1 MITWSIWLSLTYFT
15 EHNTL
20 QVHPCCC
27 KWQNFILF
35 YGWAWTEEPGRLQ
48 SVGLQ
53 RVRHNLAS
61 KQQQQYSIYSII
73 YMYVYTHTHTHT
85 HTRHIFI
92 HSSVDGNLGCVHILA
107 IINNAAVDIG
117 VRVSFWISVLWIS

>member
-20 QVHPCCC
+20 RVHPCCC

-35 YGWAWTEEPGRLQ
+35 YGWAWTEEAGGLQ
-48 SVGLQ
+48 SMGSQ

-61 KQQQQYSIYSII
+61 KQQEQYSIYSII
-73 YMYVYTHTHTHT
+73 YMYVYTHTHTRT

-92 HSSVDGNLGCVHILA
+92 HSSVDGNLGRVHILA

-117 VRVSFWISVLWIS
+117 VHVSFWINVLWIS